1 VRSAARVAV
10 AACALLVVL
19 PFTAPAGAAKSP
31 LLEKSD
37 LPAGYS
43 FDRSAQHRS
52 DVVAQF
58 PSVAGEDTACYL
70 SPAAASDGPR
80 AAIDTVTFTRDNRGT
95 GGQSVWTFAKES
107 AARAFFRRY
116 ARTLERLPRCTTV
129 VYDEDDDDQTP
140 PTALGTYDDLDI
152 GKVGDSRAAV
162 VLQTANAQP
171 RPRTAVFRDGAR
183 VVLVQIA
190 DADLSPA
197 EFRDLVMAADDRAG

>member
-1 VRSAARVAV
+1 MLAARGFVPV
-10 AACALLVVL
+10 AALLALLL
-19 PFTAPAGAAKSP
+19 ATAPAGAAGSP

-37 LPAGYS
+37 LPAGYA
-43 FDRSAQHRS
+43 FDGWAQHQS

-58 PSVAGEDTACYL
+58 PTVVGKAAACYL
-70 SPAAASDGPR
+70 SPAAASAGPR
-80 AAIDTVTFTRDNRGT
+80 AGLDTVTFTRDRLGT
-95 GGQSVWTFAKES
+95 GGQSVWTFAQES

-116 ARTLERLPRCTTV
+116 ARALDRLPECTNV
-129 VYDEDDDDQTP
+129 VYDEDDDDATP

-152 GKVGDSRAAV
+152 GEVGDGHAAV
-162 VLQTANAQP
+162 VLQASGARP

-183 VVLVQIA
+183 VVLVQVA